1 MRRDSHLGAF
11 LGWHDG
17 LVNRE
22 QRVETSPEITPDLL
36 GEPWVARRIPVTV
49 NEEAAPGA
57 DHAVLVY
64 RDQPPAHGKAVLYLH
79 GRNDYFFQTWLAE
92 HLEAAGF
99 DFYALDLR
107 ACGRAGLGYPCPHDV
122 RDQRVHAEEIL
133 EALRILREERG
144 YEQIALNAH
153 STGGLAAVIF
163 AHDYPD
169 AVEAL
174 TLNSPWLG
182 LNASGFMR
190 SYGSAFVEMLSWYE
204 PEYIILNTPH
214 EPAAALDDEPVLAQ
228 VSEEMLRETSERP
241 AEGTEDS
248 EVSDTGAAPSDSG
261 FFAPIRAVISSW
273 TTASAP
279 SAPSSDEADD
289 RHSSQAPEEWGEDT
303 YAHSLH
309 RNWGG
314 EWDWDLRLKPVPSVP
329 VRAGFLAG
337 VRRLQREVR
346 HGLEIEIPILLC
358 SSDTTSSEHPTRE
371 EALRSDVVL
380 SVEQMAEAA
389 PWLGEDVTLVQ
400 IPGGV
405 HDLALSPEPAR
416 SEYFDVL
423 TTWLQERLG

>member
-1 MRRDSHLGAF
+1 MS
-11 LGWHDG
+11 
-17 LVNRE
+17 RE
-22 QRVETSPEITPDLL
+22 QRAESSPEITPDLL

-64 RDQPPAHGKAVLYLH
+64 RDQPPASRKAVLYLH
-79 GRNDYFFQTWLAE
+79 GRNDYFFQTWLTQR
-92 HLEAAGF
+92 LEAAGF

-107 ACGRAGLGYPCPHDV
+107 ACGRAGLGHPSPHDV

-133 EALRILREERG
+133 AALRILREERG
-144 YEQIALNAH
+144 YEHIALNAH

-163 AHDYPD
+163 VHDYPD

-204 PEYIILNTPH
+204 PEYIILNTPP
-214 EPAAALDDEPVLAQ
+214 EPAVSLDDEPVPAQ
-228 VSEEMLRETSERP
+228 VGEGVLGERNDGP
-241 AEGTEDS
+241 TESAEDTEAD
-248 EVSDTGAAPSDSG
+248 DAGAGDADAEQPDSG

-279 SAPSSDEADD
+279 SASSADEADD
-289 RHSSQAPEEWGEDT
+289 HPSSQEPEDWDEEM

-314 EWDWDLRLKPVPSVP
+314 EWDWDLRLKPTPSVP

-358 SSDTTSSEHPTRE
+358 SSDTTGSEHPTRE

-416 SEYFDVL
+416 SEYFEVL
-423 TTWLQERLG
+423 TTWLQDRLV